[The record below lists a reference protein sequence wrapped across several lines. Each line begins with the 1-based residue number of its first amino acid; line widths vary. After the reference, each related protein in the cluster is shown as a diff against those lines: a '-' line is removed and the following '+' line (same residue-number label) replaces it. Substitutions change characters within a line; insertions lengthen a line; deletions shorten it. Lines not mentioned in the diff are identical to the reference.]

1 MSVFIIVL
9 LLFALAIVSIW
20 LFPNSKVSN
29 NEHDIK
35 H

>member
-1 MSVFIIVL
+1 MTVFGVVL
-9 LLFALAIVSIW
+9 FLFVLAIASIW